1 MQFFKFN
8 KHEISLLKKCMVY
21 MDSSDNNLL
30 VGIKASRWKM
40 GLDTHCTL
48 L

>member
-1 MQFFKFN
+1 MQFFETK
-8 KHEISLLKKCMVY
+8 KHEISPLKKAMVF
-21 MDSSDNNLL
+21 MECVVNNLL

-40 GLDTHCTL
+40 DLDTQCTL